1 MAISLTSA
9 AAPMMSLA
17 AESSDSNAAHI
28 AGQVFSCLLA
38 IVIVAAALGMVLS
51 RKLIHSALSLLLV
64 MIGIA
69 VEYAVLE
76 APFVFAVQIIVYAG
90 AIMVMFIF
98 IVMMVGSTPI
108 SSGKDPIPGQRVAA
122 IIMALAVVIV
132 MAIAIMLVS
141 WQDPAGMEEAN
152 AAAGGNIA
160 GLGAVIFGR
169 YVVLFELVSALLTI
183 GAVGAIVLT
192 LRTRI
197 KNRPTQ
203 HDAMEARI
211 KAYAEKGIDPGAMPS
226 TGVYATTNAMD
237 VPALLPDGTEAK
249 FTLPQEILE
258 EQPELARSAQ
268 ELSEKTKHTYDA
280 LDEMSG
286 KDE

>member
-9 AAPMMSLA
+9 AAPMMTLA
-17 AESSDSNAAHI
+17 AESSGSNAAHI
-28 AGQVFSCLLA
+28 TGQVFSWLLA

-51 RKLIHSALSLLLV
+51 RKLIHSALNLLLV

-69 VEYAVLE
+69 IEYAILE
-76 APFVFAVQIIVYAG
+76 APFIFAVQIIVYAG

-108 SSGKDPIPGQRVAA
+108 TSGKDPIPGQRVAA
-122 IIMALAVVIV
+122 IVMALAVVIV
-132 MAIAIMLVS
+132 MAVAIMLVS
-141 WQDPAGMEEAN
+141 WQDPAGMKEAN
-152 AAAGGNIA
+152 ANAGGNIA
-160 GLGAVIFGR
+160 GIGTTIFSD
-169 YVVLFELVSALLTI
+169 YVVLFELVAVLLTI

-203 HDAMEARI
+203 HDAMEARM
-211 KAYAEKGIDPGAMPS
+211 KAYAKKGIDPGAMPS

-237 VPALLPDGTEAK
+237 APALLPDGSEAK

-258 EQPELARSAQ
+258 EQPELAQSAK
-268 ELSEKTKHTYDA
+268 ELSEKTKRTYDA
-280 LDEMSG
+280 LDEISG
-286 KDE
+286 KEE

>member
-1 MAISLTSA
+1 MTISLTSA

-17 AESSDSNAAHI
+17 AASSGSNAAHI
-28 AGQVFSCLLA
+28 AGQVMSWFLA

-51 RKLIHSALSLLLV
+51 RKLIHSALCLLLV

-69 VEYAVLE
+69 VEYATLQ
-76 APFVFAVQIIVYAG
+76 APFVFAVQIVVYAG

-98 IVMMVGSTPI
+98 IVMMVGSDPI

-132 MAIAIMLVS
+132 MASAIMLVS
-141 WQDPAGMEEAN
+141 WQDPAGMDKAH

-160 GLGAVIFGR
+160 GLGTLIFGR
-169 YVVLFELVSALLTI
+169 YVVLFEVVSALLTI
-183 GAVGAIVLT
+183 GTVGAIVLT

-203 HDAMEARI
+203 HEYMEARL
-211 KAYAEKGIDPGAMPS
+211 KAYAEHGVDMGAMPS
-226 TGVYATTNAMD
+226 TGVYAVTNAMD
-237 VPALLPDGTEAK
+237 VPALLPDGSEAT
-249 FTLPQEILE
+249 FTLPQSMQDGEGAE
-258 EQPELARSAQ
+258 PRSAQ
-268 ELSEKTKHTYDA
+268 ELIEHTKRTYDA
-280 LDEMSG
+280 LDEISG